1 MAKKDFGNSLE
12 KSNNINKGGGLG
24 GLLKDKTKGNSPE
37 VKPEVKTKVKPQVT
51 PTKPEILPEV
61 QPEKQTVEP
70 IVIQQVVKI
79 DKRKRATP
87 KNYSTK
93 SFNILNDDYDFIV
106 KLQRH
111 MRMKTGDDYT
121 QNQALA
127 EAMELLRFKYQDE
140 L

>member
-1 MAKKDFGNSLE
+1 MAKQNFGDSLE
-12 KSNNINKGGGLG
+12 KSTNIAKGGGLV
-24 GLLKDKTKGNSPE
+24 GLMKDKSKDNTN
-37 VKPEVKTKVKPQVT
+37 EVKTQET
-51 PTKPEILPEV
+51 PTKLEMLL
-61 QPEKQTVEP
+61 EKPIVEQT
-70 IVIQQVVKI
+70 VIQQIVKI

-93 SFNILNDDYDFIV
+93 SFNILNDDYDFIL

-127 EAMELLRFKYQDE
+127 EAMELLRIKYKDE

>member
-1 MAKKDFGNSLE
+1 MAKQNFGDSLE
-12 KSNNINKGGGLG
+12 KSTNIAKGGGLM
-24 GLLKDKTKGNSPE
+24 GLMKDKSKDNTN
-37 VKPEVKTKVKPQVT
+37 EVKTQET
-51 PTKPEILPEV
+51 PTKLEMLL
-61 QPEKQTVEP
+61 EKPIVEQT
-70 IVIQQVVKI
+70 VIQQIVKI

-93 SFNILNDDYDFIV
+93 SFNILNDDYDFIF

-127 EAMELLRFKYQDE
+127 EAMELLRIKYKDE

>member
-1 MAKKDFGNSLE
+1 MAKQNFGDSLE
-12 KSNNINKGGGLG
+12 KSTNIAKGGGLM
-24 GLLKDKTKGNSPE
+24 GLMKDKSKDNTN
-37 VKPEVKTKVKPQVT
+37 EVKTQET
-51 PTKPEILPEV
+51 PTKPEMLL
-61 QPEKQTVEP
+61 EKP
-70 IVIQQVVKI
+70 IVEQTIIQQIVKI

-93 SFNILNDDYDFIV
+93 SFNILNDDYDFIF

-127 EAMELLRFKYQDE
+127 EAMELLRIKYKDE

>member
-1 MAKKDFGNSLE
+1 MLLE
-12 KSNNINKGGGLG
+12 N
-24 GLLKDKTKGNSPE
+24 
-37 VKPEVKTKVKPQVT
+37 
-51 PTKPEILPEV
+51 
-61 QPEKQTVEP
+61 P
-70 IVIQQVVKI
+70 IVEQTIIQQIVKI

-93 SFNILNDDYDFIV
+93 SFNILNDDYDFIF

-127 EAMELLRFKYQDE
+127 EAMELLRIKYKDE